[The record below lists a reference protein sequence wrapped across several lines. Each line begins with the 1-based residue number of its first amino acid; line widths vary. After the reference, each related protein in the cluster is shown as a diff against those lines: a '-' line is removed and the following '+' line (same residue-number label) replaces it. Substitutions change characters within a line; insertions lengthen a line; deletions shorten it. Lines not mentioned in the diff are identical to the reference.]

1 MNEQEDRIDK
11 RGAISRRFIACT
23 QSTGRVGK
31 STVAEG
37 LITWMRYA
45 GIDFAAVDADSQHLT
60 LSRRYPQDSAI
71 FDATKTFDDFA
82 RMLKELPAF
91 PVIIA
96 DFPAQA
102 TDFLLSAAKHFKLV
116 EFFEQSGI
124 RPTLLVFA
132 ADDPT
137 AKESAAKTIRFFND
151 AADYLLVENPAKFK
165 SDEFKKTAL
174 HVWLAERST
183 PTLRIPAITAVT
195 MNAWENLERKLKRY
209 LPLEEAS
216 QQQQLHELSR
226 YELGFLRDRFLVQF
240 EGFAGQVLPYINLVK
255 NKVARSIEPRT
266 ETVNPLSDPFLLT
279 LMIDRKKT
287 GLSDHQPEK
296 PELGILLSGCVT
308 DAERKAVRETFY
320 TFAQGD
326 PGSFSVQFAVLLQAH
341 ARALKYAPEQLRKT
355 LATELAQMDEVIV
368 SNRMAL
374 STAASAIAKDAA
386 GIHD

>member
-91 PVIIA
+91 PVIIV

-102 TDFLLSAAKHFKLV
+102 TDFLLSAAKHFKLM

-137 AKESAAKTIRFFND
+137 AKESAAKTIRFFGDN
-151 AADYLLVENPAKFK
+151 ADYLLVENPARFK
-165 SDEFKKTAL
+165 TDEFKRTAL
-174 HVWLAERST
+174 WNWFEKRAT
-183 PTLRIPAITAVT
+183 PILRLPTVTAIT
-195 MNAWENLERKLKRY
+195 MNGWEALENKLKRY
-209 LPLEEAS
+209 LSLDQVR
-216 QQQQLHELSR
+216 QQKELHELSR
-226 YELGFLRDRFLVQF
+226 YELTFLRDRFLVQCEDAAHRLLPDAGIIKKRVERLY
-240 EGFAGQVLPYINLVK
+240 EGQAEKIDRF
-255 NKVARSIEPRT
+255 
-266 ETVNPLSDPFLLT
+266 SDPFL
-279 LMIDRKKT
+279 
-287 GLSDHQPEK
+287 
-296 PELGILLSGCVT
+296 
-308 DAERKAVRETFY
+308 
-320 TFAQGD
+320 
-326 PGSFSVQFAVLLQAH
+326 
-341 ARALKYAPEQLRKT
+341 
-355 LATELAQMDEVIV
+355 ATI
-368 SNRMAL
+368 
-374 STAASAIAKDAA
+374 
-386 GIHD
+386 

>member
-1 MNEQEDRIDK
+1 MNEQEDQIDK
-11 RGAISRRFIACT
+11 RGTVSRRFIACT

-91 PVIIA
+91 PVIIV

-102 TDFLLSAAKHFKLV
+102 TDFLLSAAMHFNLL

-174 HVWLAERST
+174 RAWLGERST
-183 PTLRIPAITAVT
+183 PTLRIPAITALT

-216 QQQQLHELSR
+216 QHQELHELSR

-240 EGFAGQVLPYINLVK
+240 EGFAGQVLPDINLVK
-255 NKVARSIEPRT
+255 KKITRSNEPRT
-266 ETVNPLSDPFLLT
+266 ETQDPLTDPFLLT
-279 LMIDRKKT
+279 L
-287 GLSDHQPEK
+287 
-296 PELGILLSGCVT
+296 
-308 DAERKAVRETFY
+308 
-320 TFAQGD
+320 
-326 PGSFSVQFAVLLQAH
+326 
-341 ARALKYAPEQLRKT
+341 
-355 LATELAQMDEVIV
+355 
-368 SNRMAL
+368 
-374 STAASAIAKDAA
+374 
-386 GIHD
+386 

>member
-1 MNEQEDRIDK
+1 MNEQEDQIDK
-11 RGAISRRFIACT
+11 RGAVSRRFIACT

-91 PVIIA
+91 PVIIV

-137 AKESAAKTIRFFND
+137 AKESAAKTIRFFDD

-174 HVWLAERST
+174 CAWLGERST
-183 PTLRIPAITAVT
+183 PTLRIPAITALT

-216 QQQQLHELSR
+216 QHQELHELSR

-240 EGFAGQVLPYINLVK
+240 EGFAGQVLPDINLVK
-255 NKVARSIEPRT
+255 KKIARSIEPRT
-266 ETVNPLSDPFLLT
+266 ETQDPLSDPFLLT
-279 LMIDRKKT
+279 L
-287 GLSDHQPEK
+287 
-296 PELGILLSGCVT
+296 
-308 DAERKAVRETFY
+308 
-320 TFAQGD
+320 
-326 PGSFSVQFAVLLQAH
+326 
-341 ARALKYAPEQLRKT
+341 
-355 LATELAQMDEVIV
+355 
-368 SNRMAL
+368 
-374 STAASAIAKDAA
+374 
-386 GIHD
+386 